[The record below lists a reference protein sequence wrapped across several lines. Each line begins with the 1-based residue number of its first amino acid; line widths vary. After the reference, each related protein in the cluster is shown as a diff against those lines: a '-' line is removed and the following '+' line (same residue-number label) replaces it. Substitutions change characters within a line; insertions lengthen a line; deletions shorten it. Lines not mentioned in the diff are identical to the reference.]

1 MTCQFSLGTPVSST
15 NKTDC
20 QDIAEILLKVVLNT
34 ITLTLTTRDPFIN
47 VSIPWYPLCH
57 YLMPPSYHYMIP
69 SMSLSY
75 HYMIPSMSLSY
86 HYMIPS
92 MSLSHATLLSLHD
105 TLYVTLL
112 SLHDTL
118 YVTISCHPPIITWY
132 PLCHSP
138 IITWYPLC
146 HYLMP
151 PSYHYMIP
159 SMSLSHATLLSLLT
173 YLCSYRFKVEEFLMF
188 IIRIHTI

>member
-1 MTCQFSLGTPVSST
+1 MSVTCQFSLVTPVSST

-34 ITLTLTTRDPFIN
+34 ITLTTRDPFIN

-57 YLMPPSYHYMIP
+57 YLMP
-69 SMSLSY
+69 
-75 HYMIPSMSLSY
+75 LSY

-105 TLYVTLL
+105 TLYVT
-112 SLHDTL
+112 
-118 YVTISCHPPIITWY
+118 IS
-132 PLCHSP
+132 CHSP

-146 HYLMP
+146 HYFMP
-151 PSYHYMIP
+151 LSYHYMIPSMSLSYYYMIP